1 MKVVSLLDLPESL
14 FSYKRPFY
22 LEDTDFDNLPADKT

>member
-14 FSYKRPFY
+14 FSYQRPIY
-22 LEDTDFDNLPADKT
+22 LKVTDFDNLPADIT